1 MSSKPRWALVSF
13 YCDQSV
19 GSRFFIVGVFY
30 RYGEHLLP
38 PCGSYGEL
46 QSYDTLFSTAASE
59 QLPLCSMTP
68 FVSGH
73 VTEILYLARPL
84 EEIFHVIYTLIRREA
99 LLY

>member
-1 MSSKPRWALVSF
+1 MSSRPRWALVSF

-19 GSRFFIVGVFY
+19 GSKFFIVGVFY
-30 RYGEHLLP
+30 PYGEHLLP
-38 PCGSYGEL
+38 PCGSHGEL
-46 QSYDTLFSTAASE
+46 QLYDTLFSTTASE

-68 FVSGH
+68 LASGH

-84 EEIFHVIYTLIRREA
+84 KKIFPVIYTLIRRQA